1 MFTMAPSRQNKKA
14 LRMAKERMY
23 AIIDHA
29 TAENLSAPNF
39 ALYTD
44 IASAI
49 SGGTEPQYMANK
61 ACKQLKKR
69 LQCKRGHVQT
79 LALQLLEHCVRTCG
93 EPFHKELAVSE
104 LLPELVRLSDR
115 SAWCP
120 PEVQQHVLALLQ
132 EWAYTLRPSQ
142 FVNSYNKLKS
152 RGMTFPPR
160 SGEHAPSGNF
170 QPYPGLSPGPPPD
183 TAPPGSG
190 RTNPAAD
197 LFGAGDGGHP
207 GSPLGTPGRGLALLS
222 PDQPPAKIQAD
233 LEVARNTV
241 ALLGE
246 VLGGVQE
253 GDDPA
258 GVKEDYI
265 TDMADQA
272 RAMQARLA
280 ALAERV
286 TDEALLSSAL
296 ELNDE
301 AQRALD
307 RHRALVD
314 VAEGRSPPPPRRAVA
329 AAAAAVGGARRPPP
343 HDGHFGAG
351 EGASAAPQPT
361 AAQPPA
367 PPPARPDIMADL
379 LSLDDWTP
387 DAPAPSA
394 PLTWQPPAAPAPAA
408 PAAQAAP
415 TTPPSNNP
423 FADAAAWSEAA
434 APRSAAAPPQAEAP
448 APAFASGSGLAHPP
462 DAGPAS
468 NPFFSDSAWGPP
480 AAPPAAPPSA
490 QMPPPPQQAASN
502 PFGGGGG
509 SGVQAPAPSNPF
521 ASANDAGTSNGNGP
535 SMHAPAPAGGTDAF
549 GESWGVPAPAPPA
562 ALYPALYSPPGG
574 DQAPASSA
582 GVSDAFR
589 DLLSLQKKAEEAP
602 PPPKGSPMRRNQ
614 NVHAATS
621 PTSNGADA
629 FSAFDSVP
637 QMGQAPPKI

>member
-1 MFTMAPSRQNKKA
+1 APSRQNKKA

-246 VLGGVQE
+246 
-253 GDDPA
+253 
-258 GVKEDYI
+258 
-265 TDMADQA
+265 
-272 RAMQARLA
+272 
-280 ALAERV
+280 
-286 TDEALLSSAL
+286 
-296 ELNDE
+296 
-301 AQRALD
+301 
-307 RHRALVD
+307 
-314 VAEGRSPPPPRRAVA
+314 
-329 AAAAAVGGARRPPP
+329 
-343 HDGHFGAG
+343 
-351 EGASAAPQPT
+351 
-361 AAQPPA
+361 
-367 PPPARPDIMADL
+367 
-379 LSLDDWTP
+379 
-387 DAPAPSA
+387 
-394 PLTWQPPAAPAPAA
+394 
-408 PAAQAAP
+408 
-415 TTPPSNNP
+415 
-423 FADAAAWSEAA
+423 
-434 APRSAAAPPQAEAP
+434 
-448 APAFASGSGLAHPP
+448 
-462 DAGPAS
+462 
-468 NPFFSDSAWGPP
+468 
-480 AAPPAAPPSA
+480 
-490 QMPPPPQQAASN
+490 QAASN